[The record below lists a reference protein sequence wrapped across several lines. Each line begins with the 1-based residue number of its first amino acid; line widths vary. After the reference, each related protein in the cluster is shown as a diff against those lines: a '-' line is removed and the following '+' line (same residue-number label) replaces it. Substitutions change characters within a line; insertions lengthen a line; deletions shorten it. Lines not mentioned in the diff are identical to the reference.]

1 MPHNN
6 DDFLTKWESIIDD
19 VNKTDVPL
27 ECLKKIVIKLN
38 GGKQRTINLHTLLR
52 QGLALEEIEHLVNR
66 NFAELDNEIKDVDF
80 VVDIKAVAELVQPET
95 DKLLGKL

>member
-1 MPHNN
+1 MPHNDN
-6 DDFLTKWESIIDD
+6 FLSSWENIIDE
-19 VNKTDVPL
+19 VSKTDVPL
-27 ECLKKIVIKLN
+27 ECLKKIVIKIN

-66 NFAELDNEIKDVDF
+66 TFAELDADIKDVDF

>member
-1 MPHNN
+1 MPHN

-27 ECLKKIVIKLN
+27 ECLKKIVVKLN
-38 GGKQRTINLHTLLR
+38 GGKQRTINIHTLLR

-66 NFAELDNEIKDVDF
+66 TFAELDNEIKDVDF

-95 DKLLGKL
+95 DKLLGKI